1 MELKAV
7 ILLLG
12 VALLLL
18 FSPAMMDALD
28 NFRLDDQADSYVVGS
43 GVASTTVTLSQAL
56 YGGRTANVQS
66 ISSNVTDDAPIASSY
81 ATATKV
87 LTITGLD
94 NSTGHYLTVTYN
106 IDGLTDFFGG
116 QTAARAFPLL
126 FVMAILAIAGGSV
139 YYAWSNLKG

>member
-1 MELKAV
+1 MKAA
-7 ILLLG
+7 ILLIVVG
-12 VALLLL
+12 LLVLL
-18 FSPAMMDALD
+18 SPAMLTALD
-28 NFRLDDQADSYVVGS
+28 EFRLTDQEDSYVVAAGS
-43 GVASTTVTLSQAL
+43 SSTTVTLSQTL

-94 NSTGHYLTVTYN
+94 SSTGHYLTVTYS

-116 QTAARAFPLL
+116 QTATRAFPML
-126 FVMAILAIAGGSV
+126 FVMAILSITGGAV
-139 YYAWSNLKG
+139 YLAWQKGA